1 RFWAAYGA
9 LFDRIASE
17 GRDVRAAVL
26 SSAIPKLFTAG
37 IDLAD
42 AAKITTGG
50 LKGVS
55 SLDGARSSL
64 ALLRDIKE
72 FQHAIGAPERCPFP
86 VIVAVHGLVLGLGV
100 DIVSACDVRYAA
112 ESAQFSV
119 KEVDIG
125 LAADVGTLAYLPKIV
140 GNHSL
145 LREFAFSAALFSAA
159 DAARMGLLS
168 RVVPGG
174 RAEVVQAAL
183 KLAEVIA
190 GKSPVAVSGTKR
202 ILLHSRDHSVAD
214 NLEYTAAWNAAALQ
228 TQVRPSFLPYMPH
241 PSPSRLSIVFRSVRT
256 ALVHGD
262 VSLPRPHDLC
272 ADTSTFL
279 SIVTTTIRL
288 SLSSPP
294 LRSSIFTF
302 LILCTFPYP
311 SFSWPFTPF
320 TFSIL
325 RLSPSTDSNAQDIPE
340 TLAAAKARRAPA
352 FAPLRGAKL

>member
-1 RFWAAYGA
+1 MTLAADLSSKWLLVSSPSPYVLHIELARNPVNAFSHEFWAAYGA
-9 LFDRIASE
+9 LFDRITSE

-145 LREFAFSAALFSAA
+145 LRELAYSATLFSAA
-159 DAARMGLLS
+159 DAERMGLLS

-228 TQVRPSFLPYMPH
+228 TQ
-241 PSPSRLSIVFRSVRT
+241 
-256 ALVHGD
+256 
-262 VSLPRPHDLC
+262 
-272 ADTSTFL
+272 
-279 SIVTTTIRL
+279 
-288 SLSSPP
+288 
-294 LRSSIFTF
+294 
-302 LILCTFPYP
+302 
-311 SFSWPFTPF
+311 
-320 TFSIL
+320 
-325 RLSPSTDSNAQDIPE
+325 DIPE

-352 FAPLRGAKL
+352 FAPLRRAGTGAKL